1 MRQIV
6 ATRGDN
12 LSGPAAP
19 HRHRHAGNPEVVN
32 ETFIAIVSVL
42 RVWRSACARLAFP
55 GTDTFG
61 LWHASGYQKRSKL

>member
-1 MRQIV
+1 M
-6 ATRGDN
+6 
-12 LSGPAAP
+12 
-19 HRHRHAGNPEVVN
+19 VN

-42 RVWRSACARLAFP
+42 KVWRSACARLAFP